1 MPQLLPGSLAGG
13 HREADKPEGLMM
25 SRGSRFGRE
34 EASFLRAGRCRV
46 AGHHDMGSCRKSLLV
61 VTALLQVTG
70 APPPPAPAAH
80 TSAGAHSC
88 AEQAGLESKGHH
100 RQAESSLQAWDPQPS
115 PAHLSPAQPS
125 TPKSRQG
132 DGWGSLSPHTPSWFR
147 ESGQTP
153 WDQGHPVSIAMSVT
167 GSLPG
172 GGCPW

>member
-100 RQAESSLQAWDPQPS
+100 RQAESSLQAWDPQPKLISAQRS
-115 PAHLSPAQPS
+115 PALQSPGRGMAGGLSAP
-125 TPKSRQG
+125 TPHH
-132 DGWGSLSPHTPSWFR
+132 GSGNQAR
-147 ESGQTP
+147 
-153 WDQGHPVSIAMSVT
+153 HPGT
-167 GSLPG
+167 RDTLFLLP
-172 GGCPW
+172 CL